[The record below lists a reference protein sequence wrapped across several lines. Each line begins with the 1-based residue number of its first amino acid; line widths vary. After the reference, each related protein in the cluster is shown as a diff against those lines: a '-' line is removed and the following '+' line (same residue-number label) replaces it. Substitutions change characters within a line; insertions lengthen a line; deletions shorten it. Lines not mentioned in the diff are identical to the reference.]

1 MRQGKKKLV
10 YGFVKNGKELGIR
23 ENNWESYVV

>member
-1 MRQGKKKLV
+1 MRQEKKKLV